1 MVSRS
6 IKFMKNLKE
15 NLLKKP
21 LSVWMILKYLKGG
34 GRFVTW
40 TSGFGAL
47 GIIVGVA
54 CLMLAMSIMNGVE
67 HVIKQSV
74 IDINGHFIIY
84 GNITKKE
91 EDIIKSSVP
100 ELKHTSP
107 FITMEA
113 LAINKG
119 EIGGIL
125 VNGLDKNTYKSTLN
139 LDERIIAGEF
149 LFSKNNQSQAM
160 IGSVLSEKLN
170 LNVGDKFQIVVPR
183 TKDSVMEGSFAPQS
197 KDFYVS
203 GILDLGKYD
212 YNERIVF
219 IEDSAAQEMLG
230 LGHVYSGI
238 KLLLNDADVA
248 VNLEYRLQEKLGFEY
263 HMQNW
268 FNMNYNFFSSL
279 ELEKWAVFVILS
291 FIILVA
297 CFNVCSTLFIYVIKR
312 FYDISILKTLGASDR
327 FLIKLFI
334 SQGLLIGVIG
344 SFGGLVLGFILC
356 MMVKHLQIIEVPA
369 NIYQFSGLPVDVEI
383 FDVFIIVLSTLLI
396 CFVSTILPAIKG
408 AKLDPVEGFRT

>member
-1 MVSRS
+1 MKK
-6 IKFMKNLKE
+6 IKKI
-15 NLLKKP
+15 LLKKP
-21 LSVWMILKYLKGG
+21 LSVWMILKYLRGG
-34 GRFVTW
+34 GKFVTW

-67 HVIKQSV
+67 HIIKKSV

-91 EDIIKSSVP
+91 EAIIKASVP
-100 ELKHTSP
+100 ELENISP

-113 LAINKG
+113 LAINRG
-119 EIGGIL
+119 DIGGIL
-125 VNGLDKNTYKSTLN
+125 VNGLEKSTYKNTLKLE
-139 LDERIIAGEF
+139 DRIIDGEF
-149 LFSKNNQSQAM
+149 IFSKEQNSQAM

-170 LNVGDKFQIVVPR
+170 LSVGDKFKIIVPR
-183 TKDSVMEGSFAPQS
+183 TKDSVMTGSFAPES
-197 KDFYVS
+197 KDFYVA

-212 YNERIVF
+212 YNERFVF
-219 IEDSAAQEMLG
+219 IQDIAAQEMLG
-230 LGHVYSGI
+230 LGRAYSGVR
-238 KLLLNDADVA
+238 LLLNDAELA
-248 VNLEYRLQEKLGFEY
+248 INLDQRLHEKLGFEY

-291 FIILVA
+291 FIVLVA
-297 CFNVCSTLFIYVIKR
+297 CFNVCSTLFVYVIKR

-344 SFGGLVLGFILC
+344 STGGIILGFILC
-356 MMVKHLQIIEVPA
+356 MMVKYLNLIEVPA
-369 NIYQFSGLPVDVEI
+369 NIYQFSNLPVNIEF
-383 FDVFIIVLSTLLI
+383 FDVFIIVLSTLII

-408 AKLDPVEGFRT
+408 AKLAPVEGFRT

>member
-1 MVSRS
+1 MSNRI
-6 IKFMKNLKE
+6 IKN
-15 NLLKKP
+15 P
-21 LSVWMILKYLKGG
+21 LSVWMVLKYLRGG

-91 EDIIKSSVP
+91 ETIIKDSVS
-100 ELKHTSP
+100 ELKHISP

-113 LAINKG
+113 LAIHKG
-119 EIGGIL
+119 DIGGIL
-125 VNGLDKNTYKSTLN
+125 VNGLEKNTYQNTLN
-139 LDERIIAGEF
+139 LDERIIEGEF
-149 LFSKNNQSQAM
+149 LFSKDKTSQAM

-170 LNVGDKFQIVVPR
+170 LTVGDKFKIVVPR
-183 TKDSVMEGSFAPQS
+183 TKDSVMEGSFAPRA
-197 KDFYVS
+197 KDFYVA

-212 YNERIVF
+212 YNERLMF
-219 IEDSAAQEMLG
+219 IEDTAAQEILG
-230 LGHVYSGI
+230 LGQTYSGV

-248 VNLEYRLQEKLGFEY
+248 VNLEYKLQEKLGYEY

-268 FNMNYNFFSSL
+268 YDMNYNFFSSL

-291 FIILVA
+291 FIVLVA
-297 CFNVCSTLFIYVIKR
+297 CFNVCSTLFVYVIKR
-312 FYDISILKTLGASDR
+312 FYDISIVKTLGASDS

-344 SFGGLVLGFILC
+344 SFGGVVLGYVLC
-356 MMVKHLQIIEVPA
+356 MMVKHLKLIEVPA
-369 NIYQFSGLPVDVEI
+369 NIYQFSSLPVKIEF
-383 FDVFIIVLSTLLI
+383 FDVFVIVLSTLII

-408 AKLDPVEGFRT
+408 AKLAPVEGFRA